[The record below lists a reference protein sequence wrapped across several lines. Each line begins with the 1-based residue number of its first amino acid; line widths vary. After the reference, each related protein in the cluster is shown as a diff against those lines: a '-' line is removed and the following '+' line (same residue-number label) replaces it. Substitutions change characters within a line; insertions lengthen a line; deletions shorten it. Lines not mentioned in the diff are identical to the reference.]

1 MEAELLKDYAVY
13 IGLAL
18 VRDFNG
24 VLFCVV
30 FLKKSS
36 KYHKIQP
43 IASMNI

>member
-1 MEAELLKDYAVY
+1 MEADLLKDYAVY

-30 FLKKSS
+30 FYFIYLVLPLLSHS
-36 KYHKIQP
+36 LCVF
-43 IASMNI
+43 

>member
-18 VRDFNG
+18 VRDFSS

-30 FLKKSS
+30 FFFKSS
-36 KYHKIQP
+36 KYHKI
-43 IASMNI
+43 